1 MAGPSSPR
9 TVVQTAPS
17 MAGLF
22 ARAALT
28 ARGRGGDLPG
38 TRLAREGVRVDPAE
52 LAAYD
57 RVCRF
62 PLGDALPPT
71 YPHVLTFP
79 LQVALMSDR
88 GFPLALPGLVH
99 VRNRIDVLRPIG
111 AHEAL
116 DLEVWAE
123 RFAAHRSGATVDLC
137 ASVSAGG
144 DEVWRGRSTYLARGA
159 RAPGD
164 EAPDSAPQADGEAT
178 VGALERPAATWP
190 IPADAGRR
198 YAKVSGDVNP
208 IHLAGLTAKAFGF
221 KRAIAHG
228 MWMKARVLA
237 ALSGRLPDAFTVDV
251 AFRKPVFLPSS
262 VTLFT
267 APAQGGWDVAV
278 RGAGG
283 EIEHLIGT
291 VRPR

>member
-1 MAGPSSPR
+1 MTVPSPHR
-9 TVVQTAPS
+9 TVLDAAPS

-28 ARGRGGDLPG
+28 ARGRGGDLPD

-57 RVCRF
+57 RVCRV
-62 PLGDALPPT
+62 PLSDALPAP

-88 GFPLALPGLVH
+88 AFPLALPGLVH
-99 VRNRIDVLRPIG
+99 VRNRIDVLRPLG
-111 AHEAL
+111 ADESL
-116 DLEVWAE
+116 DLVVWAE

-144 DEVWRGRSTYLARGA
+144 DEVLRGRSTYLARGA
-159 RAPGD
+159 K
-164 EAPDSAPQADGEAT
+164 APDGAPEADAEVT
-178 VGALERPAATWP
+178 VGALERPAATWR

-208 IHLAGLTAKAFGF
+208 IHLSGLTAKAFGF

-251 AFRKPVFLPSS
+251 AFRKPVFLPST
-262 VTLFT
+262 VTLST
-267 APAQGGWDVAV
+267 AQARGGWDVAV
-278 RGAGG
+278 RNATSGTENLLA
-283 EIEHLIGT
+283 T
-291 VRPR
+291 VRPA